1 MTRVL
6 VVFNPGARGGAD
18 GEVQAAITDALDPLG
33 SIVVAMPAES
43 SFADEIRRGARG
55 ADVVVVGGGDG
66 TLNSVLNAL
75 GDRLSE
81 FTMGLIPMG
90 TGNDLARTLELPDE
104 PVAAAA
110 ALVGGEARDLD
121 VGSAS
126 GADVS
131 RLFLNA
137 CMGGFPVQVDEA
149 TDDRT
154 KKRLGPLAFWIG
166 GAKAVADLTPA
177 TVTVNGHRLEGCV
190 AAGVGNGRTCGGGV
204 EVWPSARPDDGAL
217 DACAI
222 AVRNPAQGALLAARV
237 RSGSHED
244 QDGVLTDR
252 AESIVIESDPP
263 IGFNVD
269 GELVGL
275 TSPATFEIA
284 GRVRFLVPR

>member
-1 MTRVL
+1 VTRVL
-6 VVFNPGARGGAD
+6 VVFNPASGSAD
-18 GEVQAAITDALDPLG
+18 RDLHNAITGALAPLG
-33 SIVVAMPAES
+33 GVEVAIPAEG

-55 ADVVVVGGGDG
+55 ADVVIVGGGDG

-90 TGNDLARTLELPDE
+90 TGNDLARTLELPDD
-104 PVAAAA
+104 PLAAAA
-110 ALVGGEARDLD
+110 ALVTADVRELD
-121 VGSAS
+121 VGRAS
-126 GADVS
+126 GAGVS

-149 TDDRT
+149 TDDRA
-154 KKRLGPLAFWIG
+154 KKRLGPLSFWIA
-166 GAKAVADLTPA
+166 GAKALPDLTPA
-177 TVTVNGHRLEGCV
+177 TVAVNGRRLEECV

-217 DACAI
+217 NACAL
-222 AVRNPAQGALLAARV
+222 AVRNPAQGAILAARV